1 MHKTKSK
8 TKNTGFYIALAIC
21 IVTIAAA
28 AWTTYGSV
36 VEYYQPQDVH
46 TGNEVSGEP
55 YSSEEPSEMPE
66 PSEDESETPA
76 EESVQESSMES
87 TPQEESDVSE
97 ESSHI
102 QMNSLPEESA
112 AERMVC
118 CPIENGM
125 VLKPMSMTKL
135 LFARTTNDWRVHRG
149 TDYTAQPGT
158 AVLAMTDGVVQSVYH
173 DALYGEVICID
184 HEECT
189 ARYCGLTDKTLVREG
204 DHVQAGQPIGYIGTI
219 PCEQSDDSHLHLE
232 LLSGTKYLTLEQ
244 LTQK

>member
-87 TPQEESDVSE
+87 TPQEASDVSE
-97 ESSHI
+97 ESSDV

-112 AERMVC
+112 AERTVC

-135 LFARTTNDWRVHRG
+135 LFARTTNDWRVHR
-149 TDYTAQPGT
+149 DKQTAPHR
-158 AVLAMTDGVVQSVYH
+158 LSSLIR
-173 DALYGEVICID
+173 LYPAGQYNID

-204 DHVQAGQPIGYIGTI
+204 DHVQAGQPIGYVGTI

-244 LTQK
+244 LTQN